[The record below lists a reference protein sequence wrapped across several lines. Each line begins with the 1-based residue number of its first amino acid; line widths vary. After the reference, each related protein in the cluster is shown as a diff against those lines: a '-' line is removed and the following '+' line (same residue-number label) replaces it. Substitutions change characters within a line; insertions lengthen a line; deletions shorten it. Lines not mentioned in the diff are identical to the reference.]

1 MRTPVV
7 TLTILALVA
16 ASLQAQESARERA
29 QRVLTPDVFTELSAL
44 VAEASTTGV
53 PDEPLY
59 TKALEGAAKRVPPD
73 RLVPAVR
80 DYAARLGDAR
90 RALGSDASVPL
101 LVAGADALQRG
112 VSREALEALPSDRPR
127 SPMAVLALTELIESG
142 VPRDRAIQILR
153 EAISERS
160 RDDSMLDISA
170 RVRQLIRQGV
180 APQDAIERVRQALL
194 RDRARFG
201 PAVPPGSEPITR
213 DRLGDRTGTP

>member
-1 MRTPVV
+1 MKS
-7 TLTILALVA
+7 TLMTVAFLALATTGLVG
-16 ASLQAQESARERA
+16 QESARERA
-29 QRVLTPDVFTELSAL
+29 RRVLAPDVYMQLTELATQVSG
-44 VAEASTTGV
+44 TGV

-80 DYAARLGDAR
+80 EYAARLAEAR
-90 RALGSDASVPL
+90 RAFGTGASVPL

-112 VSREALEALPSDRPR
+112 VPRDALQSLPSDRPR

-153 EAISERS
+153 EAIAQRS
-160 RDDSMLDISA
+160 RDGDVLDVSA

-180 APQDAIERVRQALL
+180 APRDAVERVRLML
-194 RDRARFG
+194 RRDRARVG
-201 PAVPPGSEPITR
+201 PAVPPGSEPTTR
-213 DRLGDRTGTP
+213 DGLRNPG